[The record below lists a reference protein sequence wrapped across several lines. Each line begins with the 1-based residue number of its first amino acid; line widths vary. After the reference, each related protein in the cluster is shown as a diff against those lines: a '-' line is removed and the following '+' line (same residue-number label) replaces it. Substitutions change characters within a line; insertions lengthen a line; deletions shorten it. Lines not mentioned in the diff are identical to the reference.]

1 MSRTNCILH
10 LNYCQNCPNL
20 KNEANKLANRLI
32 NSLYLR
38 QLLKLIASM
47 KYNWQLPDWTKFIFD
62 DSVIDSLCMNFAL
75 ETGELKGL
83 VDSLSTEI
91 QQETILQFMIS
102 EAIKTSEI
110 EGEFFSRQ
118 DVMSSIKKNLGIGG
132 FGQIRDKN
140 AQGIGQLMVTV
151 RNSYSVKL
159 TEFTIKQW
167 HAILMEYSKRVN
179 PGEYRTGKEPMQ
191 IVSGTFGKEIIHF
204 EAPPSNQVP
213 AEMTKFVKWYNDFK
227 IKPTDIKKALIKTS
241 ISHLYFESIH
251 PFEDGNGR
259 IGRAIAEKCLSESL
273 NRPVLMSISST
284 IEQNKKQYYESLK
297 QAQRTLEITDW
308 ILYFSTLILE
318 SQKSAK
324 LTVLFTLNKTKFIDK
339 YNDQMNE
346 RQRKAVL
353 KMFEN
358 GVSGFEGGMTAIKY
372 VSINKTSR
380 ATATRDL
387 QDLTEKNILTP
398 RGEGRNRCY
407 DLNLV

>member
-1 MSRTNCILH
+1 
-10 LNYCQNCPNL
+10 
-20 KNEANKLANRLI
+20 
-32 NSLYLR
+32 
-38 QLLKLIASM
+38 M
-47 KYNWQLPDWTKFIFD
+47 KYNWQLPDWAKFICND
-62 DSVIDSLCMNFAL
+62 AVVDSLCMDFAL

-102 EAIKTSEI
+102 EAVKTSEI

-118 DVMSSIKKNLGIGG
+118 DVMSSIKKNLGFGDA
-132 FGQIRDKN
+132 FGQIKDKN
-140 AQGIGQLMVTV
+140 AQGVGKLMVTV
-151 RNSYSVKL
+151 RNSYSEKL
-159 TEFTIKQW
+159 TESIIKEW

-179 PGEYRTGKEPMQ
+179 PGEYRSGVEPMQ
-191 IVSGTFGKEIIHF
+191 IVSGAFGKEIIHF

-213 AEMTKFVKWYNDFK
+213 VEMENFIKWYNDFEVK
-227 IKPTDIKKALIKTS
+227 STDIKNVLIKTS

-284 IEQNKKQYYESLK
+284 IEKDKNRYYQSLK
-297 QAQRTLEITDW
+297 QAQKKLEITDW

-318 SQKSAK
+318 SQKNAK
-324 LTVLFTLNKTKFIDK
+324 QTVLYTLSKTKFIDQFK
-339 YNDQMNE
+339 NQMNV
-346 RQRKAVL
+346 RQIKAVL

-358 GVSGFEGGMTAIKY
+358 GVAGFEGGMTAIKY
-372 VSINKTSR
+372 VSITKTSR

-387 QDLTEKNILTP
+387 QDLTEKSILNP

-407 DLNLV
+407 DLNLLT

>member
-1 MSRTNCILH
+1 
-10 LNYCQNCPNL
+10 
-20 KNEANKLANRLI
+20 
-32 NSLYLR
+32 
-38 QLLKLIASM
+38 M
-47 KYNWQLPDWTKFIFD
+47 KYNWQHPDWAKFIFD
-62 DSVIDSLCMNFAL
+62 DSVLDSLCVNFAL

-118 DVMSSIKKNLGIGG
+118 DVMSSIKKNLGIGVA

-140 AQGIGQLMVTV
+140 AQGIGKLMVEV
-151 RNSYSVKL
+151 QNFYAEKL
-159 TEFTIKQW
+159 TESTLKQW
-167 HAILMEYSKRVN
+167 HAILMEYSKRVI
-179 PGEYRTGKEPMQ
+179 PGEYRTGNEPMQ
-191 IVSGTFGKEIIHF
+191 IVSGAFGKEIIHF
-204 EAPPSNQVP
+204 EAPPSKQVSF
-213 AEMTKFVKWYNDFK
+213 EMKKFIEWYNDFEV
-227 IKPTDIKKALIKTS
+227 KPTDIKNILIKTS

-284 IEQNKKQYYESLK
+284 IDQNKKRYYESLK

-308 ILYFSTLILE
+308 IFYFSSLVLE
-318 SQKSAK
+318 SQKNAK
-324 LTVLFTLNKTKFIDK
+324 QTVLFTLNKTKIMDK
-339 YNDQMNE
+339 FKSEMNE
-346 RQRKAVL
+346 RQSKAVL

-372 VSINKTSR
+372 VSITKTSR

-398 RGEGRNRCY
+398 RGEGRSRSY
-407 DLNLV
+407 DLNLLP

>member
-1 MSRTNCILH
+1 MRRLTQ
-10 LNYCQNCPNL
+10 LN
-20 KNEANKLANRLI
+20 
-32 NSLYLR
+32 
-38 QLLKLIASM
+38 ASM
-47 KYNWQLPDWTKFIFD
+47 KYNWQHPDWAKFIFD
-62 DSVIDSLCMNFAL
+62 DSVLDSLCVNFAL

-118 DVMSSIKKNLGIGG
+118 DVMSSIKKNLGIGVA

-140 AQGIGQLMVTV
+140 AQGIGKLMVEV
-151 RNSYSVKL
+151 QNFYAEKL
-159 TEFTIKQW
+159 TESTLKQW
-167 HAILMEYSKRVN
+167 HAILMEYSKRVI
-179 PGEYRTGKEPMQ
+179 PGEYRTGNEPMQ
-191 IVSGTFGKEIIHF
+191 IVSGAFGKEIIHF
-204 EAPPSNQVP
+204 EAPPSKQVSF
-213 AEMTKFVKWYNDFK
+213 EMKKFIEWYNDFEV
-227 IKPTDIKKALIKTS
+227 KPTDIKNILIKTS

-284 IEQNKKQYYESLK
+284 IDQNKKRYYESLK
-297 QAQRTLEITDW
+297 QAQGTLEITDW
-308 ILYFSTLILE
+308 IFYFSSLVLE
-318 SQKSAK
+318 SQKNAK
-324 LTVLFTLNKTKFIDK
+324 QTVLFTLNKTKIMDK
-339 YNDQMNE
+339 FKSEMNE
-346 RQRKAVL
+346 RQSKAVL

-372 VSINKTSR
+372 VSITKTSR

-398 RGEGRNRCY
+398 RGEGRSRSY
-407 DLNLV
+407 DLNLLP

>member
-1 MSRTNCILH
+1 MF
-10 LNYCQNCPNL
+10 LNT
-20 KNEANKLANRLI
+20 
-32 NSLYLR
+32 
-38 QLLKLIASM
+38 SM
-47 KYNWQLPDWTKFIFD
+47 KYNWQLPDWPKFTFD
-62 DSVIDSLCMNFAL
+62 DSVIDSLCMDFAL

-118 DVMSSIKKNLGIGG
+118 DVMSSIKKNLGIGD

-140 AQGIGQLMVTV
+140 AQGIGNLMVTV
-151 RNSYSVKL
+151 RNSYYERL
-159 TEFTIKQW
+159 TEIAIKKW
-167 HAILMEYSKRVN
+167 HTLLMEYSKHVN
-179 PGEYRTGKEPMQ
+179 PGVYRKGNEQMQ
-191 IVSGTFGKEIIHF
+191 IVSGSFSNEVIHF
-204 EAPPSNQVP
+204 EAPPSSQVP
-213 AEMTKFVKWYNDFK
+213 IEMEKFIKWYNSFV
-227 IKPTDIKKALIKTS
+227 IKPTDIKNALIKTS

-284 IEQNKKQYYESLK
+284 IEENKKRYYQSLK

-318 SQKSAK
+318 SQKNAK
-324 LTVLFTLNKTKFIDK
+324 QTVLYTLNKTKFIDQFK
-339 YNDQMNE
+339 TLMNE

-358 GVSGFEGGMTAIKY
+358 GISGFEGGMTAIKY
-372 VSINKTSR
+372 VSITKTSR

-387 QDLTEKNILTP
+387 QDLTQKNILIP
-398 RGEGRNRCY
+398 RGKGRNRAY
-407 DLNLV
+407 NLNLVCCWLNSHCNSVFIVKTIIWTVPFYIFSQFGVRSQNAIS

>member
-1 MSRTNCILH
+1 MRRLTQ
-10 LNYCQNCPNL
+10 LN
-20 KNEANKLANRLI
+20 
-32 NSLYLR
+32 
-38 QLLKLIASM
+38 ASM
-47 KYNWQLPDWTKFIFD
+47 KYNWQHPDWAKFIFE
-62 DSVIDSLCMNFAL
+62 DSVLDSLCVNFAL

-118 DVMSSIKKNLGIGG
+118 DVMSSIKKNLGIGVA

-140 AQGIGQLMVTV
+140 AQGIGKLMVEV
-151 RNSYSVKL
+151 QNFYAEKL
-159 TEFTIKQW
+159 TESTLKQW
-167 HAILMEYSKRVN
+167 HAILMEYSKRVI
-179 PGEYRTGKEPMQ
+179 PGEYRTGNEPMQ
-191 IVSGTFGKEIIHF
+191 IVSGAFGKEIIHF
-204 EAPPSNQVP
+204 EAPPSKQVSF
-213 AEMTKFVKWYNDFK
+213 EMKKFIEWYNDFEV
-227 IKPTDIKKALIKTS
+227 KPTDIKNILIKTS

-284 IEQNKKQYYESLK
+284 IDQNKKRYYESLK

-308 ILYFSTLILE
+308 IFYFSSLVLE
-318 SQKSAK
+318 SQKNAK
-324 LTVLFTLNKTKFIDK
+324 QTVLFTLNKTKFMDK
-339 YNDQMNE
+339 FKSEMNE
-346 RQRKAVL
+346 RQSKAVL

-372 VSINKTSR
+372 VSITKTSR

-387 QDLTEKNILTP
+387 QDLTGKNILTP
-398 RGEGRNRCY
+398 RGEGRSRSY
-407 DLNLV
+407 DLNLLP

>member
-1 MSRTNCILH
+1 MRRLTQ
-10 LNYCQNCPNL
+10 LN
-20 KNEANKLANRLI
+20 
-32 NSLYLR
+32 
-38 QLLKLIASM
+38 ASM
-47 KYNWQLPDWTKFIFD
+47 KYNWQHPDWAKFIFE
-62 DSVIDSLCMNFAL
+62 DSVLDSLCVNFAL

-118 DVMSSIKKNLGIGG
+118 DVMSSIKKNLGIGVA

-140 AQGIGQLMVTV
+140 AQGIGKLMVEV
-151 RNSYSVKL
+151 RNFYAEKL
-159 TEFTIKQW
+159 TESTLKQW
-167 HAILMEYSKRVN
+167 HAILMEYSKRVI
-179 PGEYRTGKEPMQ
+179 PGEYRTGNEPMQ
-191 IVSGTFGKEIIHF
+191 IVSGAFGKEIIHF
-204 EAPPSNQVP
+204 EAPPSKQVSF
-213 AEMTKFVKWYNDFK
+213 EMKKFIEWYNDFEV
-227 IKPTDIKKALIKTS
+227 KPTDIKNILIKTS

-284 IEQNKKQYYESLK
+284 IDQNKKRYYESLK
-297 QAQRTLEITDW
+297 QAQRTLEIKDW
-308 ILYFSTLILE
+308 IFYFSSLVLE
-318 SQKSAK
+318 SQKNAK
-324 LTVLFTLNKTKFIDK
+324 QTVLFTLNKTKFMDK
-339 YNDQMNE
+339 FKSEMNE
-346 RQRKAVL
+346 RQSKAVL

-372 VSINKTSR
+372 VSITKTSR

-387 QDLTEKNILTP
+387 QDLTGKNILTP
-398 RGEGRNRCY
+398 RGEGRSRSY
-407 DLNLV
+407 DLNLLP

>member
-1 MSRTNCILH
+1 
-10 LNYCQNCPNL
+10 
-20 KNEANKLANRLI
+20 
-32 NSLYLR
+32 
-38 QLLKLIASM
+38 M
-47 KYNWQLPDWTKFIFD
+47 KYNWQLPNWTKFIFD
-62 DSVIDSLCMNFAL
+62 DSAFDSLCIDFAL

-83 VDSLSTEI
+83 VDSLTTEI

-102 EAIKTSEI
+102 EALKTSEI

-118 DVMSSIKKNLGIGG
+118 DVMSSIKKNLGIRDA

-140 AQGIGQLMVTV
+140 AQGIGKLMVTV
-151 RNSYSVKL
+151 RNSYSEKL
-159 TEFTIKQW
+159 TELTIKQW
-167 HAILMEYSKRVN
+167 HATLMEYSKQVN
-179 PGEYRTGKEPMQ
+179 AGEYRIGEEPMQ

-204 EAPPSNQVP
+204 EAPPSKQVP
-213 AEMTKFVKWYNDFK
+213 VEMKNFINWYNDFEVRT
-227 IKPTDIKKALIKTS
+227 TDIKRALIKTS

-284 IEQNKKQYYESLK
+284 IEQDKKRYYQSLK
-297 QAQRTLEITDW
+297 QAQSTFEITDW
-308 ILYFSTLILE
+308 IFYFSTLILD

-324 LTVLFTLNKTKFIDK
+324 QTVLFTLSKTKFIDK
-339 YNDQMNE
+339 FNSQMNE
-346 RQRKAVL
+346 RQKKAVL

-358 GVSGFEGGMTAIKY
+358 GVAGFQGGMTALKY

-387 QDLTEKNILTP
+387 QDLKEKNILNP
-398 RGEGRNRCY
+398 KGEGRNRSY
-407 DLNLV
+407 DLNLVL

>member
-1 MSRTNCILH
+1 
-10 LNYCQNCPNL
+10 
-20 KNEANKLANRLI
+20 
-32 NSLYLR
+32 
-38 QLLKLIASM
+38 M
-47 KYNWQLPDWTKFIFD
+47 KYNWQQSDWAKFIFD
-62 DSVIDSLCMNFAL
+62 DSVIDSLCMDFAL
-75 ETGELKGL
+75 EIGEIKGL
-83 VDSLSTEI
+83 VDSLSTDI

-118 DVMSSIKKNLGIGG
+118 DVMSSIKKNIGVG
-132 FGQIRDKN
+132 NFDKIRDKN
-140 AQGIGQLMVTV
+140 AQGIGKLMVTV
-151 RNSYSVKL
+151 RNSYAEKL
-159 TEFTIKQW
+159 TESTIKEW
-167 HAILMEYSKRVN
+167 HAILMEFYKRIN
-179 PGEYRTGKEPMQ
+179 SGEYRSGTESMQ
-191 IVSGTFGKEIIHF
+191 IISGSYGKEIVHF

-213 AEMTKFVKWYNDFK
+213 VEMHNFINWYNAFEV
-227 IKPTDIKKALIKTS
+227 KPTDIKRALIKTS

-318 SQKSAK
+318 SQKNAK
-324 LTVLFTLNKTKFIDK
+324 QTVLFTLNKTKFLDRFK
-339 YNDQMNE
+339 NVMNE
-346 RQRKAVL
+346 RQTKAIL

-358 GVSGFEGGMTAIKY
+358 GVAGFQGGMTAIKY
-372 VSINKTSR
+372 VSITKTSR

-387 QDLTEKNILTP
+387 QDLTEKNILIP
-398 RGEGRNRCY
+398 KGEGRNRSY
-407 DLNLV
+407 DLNL

>member
-1 MSRTNCILH
+1 
-10 LNYCQNCPNL
+10 
-20 KNEANKLANRLI
+20 
-32 NSLYLR
+32 
-38 QLLKLIASM
+38 M
-47 KYNWQLPDWTKFIFD
+47 KYNWQLPNWTKFIFD
-62 DSVIDSLCMNFAL
+62 DSVIDALCMEFAL

-118 DVMSSIKKNLGIGG
+118 DVMSSIKKNLGIGDTL
-132 FGQIRDKN
+132 GQIRDKN
-140 AQGIGQLMVTV
+140 AQGIGKLMVTV
-151 RNSYSVKL
+151 RNSYSEKL

-179 PGEYRTGKEPMQ
+179 PGEYRTGMESMQ
-191 IVSGTFGKEIIHF
+191 IVSGTFGKEFVHF
-204 EAPPSNQVP
+204 EAPPSKQVP
-213 AEMTKFVKWYNDFK
+213 DEMKNFIKWYNNFE
-227 IKPTDIKKALIKTS
+227 IKPTDIKNALIKAS

-273 NRPVLMSISST
+273 NRPVLMSVSST
-284 IEQNKKQYYESLK
+284 IEQNKKRYYQSLK

-308 ILYFSTLILE
+308 IFYFSTLILE
-318 SQKSAK
+318 SQKNAK
-324 LTVLFTLNKTKFIDK
+324 QTVLFTLNKTKFIDK
-339 YNDQMNE
+339 FNSQMNE
-346 RQRKAVL
+346 RQKKAVL

-358 GVSGFEGGMTAIKY
+358 GVSGFEGGMTAMKY
-372 VSINKTSR
+372 VSITKTSR

-398 RGEGRNRCY
+398 KGEGRNRSY
-407 DLNLV
+407 YLNLFS